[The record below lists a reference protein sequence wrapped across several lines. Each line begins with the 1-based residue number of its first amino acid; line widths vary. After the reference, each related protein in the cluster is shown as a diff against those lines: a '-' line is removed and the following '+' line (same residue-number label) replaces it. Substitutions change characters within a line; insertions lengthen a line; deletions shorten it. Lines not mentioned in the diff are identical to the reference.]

1 MILNQTSIDPK
12 NVDCFTVVVIYL
24 ALMGLSLSDDK
35 ESLKVSSFNKPSDP
49 NLVAFWGT
57 SGVTDPKLLKTLME
71 ELRDFCHSVSGGYR
85 FCWTGGES
93 PRETFASTTTLN
105 ITVFV
110 SEVKKLKGKKL
121 TKDFKLPSRIE
132 SYLKNAPAVQSSEDC
147 YKGM

>member
-1 MILNQTSIDPK
+1 MILNVSSIDPK
-12 NVDCFTVVVIYL
+12 NLDAFSIVVIYL

-57 SGVTDPKLLKTLME
+57 SSVTDPQLLKTLMQ
-71 ELRDFCHSVSGGYR
+71 ELRDYCHAVSGGYR

-121 TKDFKLPSRIE
+121 AKDFKLPSRIE

>member
-1 MILNQTSIDPK
+1 MILNQSVINPK
-12 NVDCFTVVVIYL
+12 EVGCFTVVVIYL

-35 ESLKVSSFNKPSDP
+35 ESLKVSSFNKPSDI

-57 SGVTDPKLLKTLME
+57 SSVTDPELLTELMQ
-71 ELRDFCHSVSGGYR
+71 ELRDFCHAVSGGYR

-121 TKDFKLPSRIE
+121 PKDFELPAKIE
-132 SYLKNAPAVQSSEDC
+132 NYLKNTPAMNSSEDC

>member
-1 MILNQTSIDPK
+1 MILNQTSINPK
-12 NVDCFTVVVIYL
+12 EVDCFTVVVIYL

-49 NLVAFWGT
+49 NLVAFWGV
-57 SGVTDPKLLKTLME
+57 SCVTDPKLLKALME
-71 ELRDFCHSVSGGYR
+71 ELRDFCHAVSGGYR

-110 SEVKKLKGKKL
+110 SEVKKLKNKKL
-121 TKDFKLPSRIE
+121 PKDFKLPARVE
-132 SYLKNAPAVQSSEDC
+132 NYLKNTPAVQSSEDC